1 MAKYK
6 VTIGKPF
13 AVDGVEIEDVEAV
26 ERLAAIDER
35 RGFARDQARLTYGVL
50 GSFVVAIAIAALM
63 GWRDGTFDELDA
75 AWRAGGF
82 WAGLVLGRYFKKD

>member
-6 VTIGKPF
+6 VSIGEPF

-35 RGFARDQARLTYGVL
+35 RVLARDQCRLTYGVL
-50 GSFVVAIAIAALM
+50 GAMVVAVCMASFM
-63 GWRDGTFDELDA
+63 GWCDGSYNELNTV
-75 AWRAGGF
+75 WNAGGV
-82 WAGLVLGRYFKKD
+82 WVGLVLGRYFKKD

>member
-13 AVDGVEIEDVEAV
+13 AVDGVEIENIDSV

-35 RGFARDQARLTYGVL
+35 RALARDQVRLAYGVL
-50 GSFVVAIAIAALM
+50 GLMLAAVCLATLM
-63 GWRDGTFDELDA
+63 GWRDGSYNELNTV
-75 AWRAGGF
+75 WSAGGV
-82 WAGLVLGRYFKKD
+82 WVGLVLGRYFKKG

>member
-1 MAKYK
+1 MAKFK
-6 VTIGKPF
+6 VSIGKPF

-35 RGFARDQARLTYGVL
+35 RALARNQARLTYGVL
-50 GSFVVAIAIAALM
+50 GVLLAAMALATFI
-63 GWRDGTFDELDA
+63 GWRDGSYDELYA
-75 AWRAGGF
+75 VWSAGGF

>member
-1 MAKYK
+1 MAKYN

-35 RGFARDQARLTYGVL
+35 RALARDQARLTYGVL
-50 GSFVVAIAIAALM
+50 GLMVVAVGLATFM
-63 GWRDGTFDELDA
+63 GWQDGSYNELNTV
-75 AWRAGGF
+75 WNAGGI
-82 WAGLVLGRYFKKD
+82 WVGLVLGRYFKKD